1 MVMRGPLLSA
11 LLHAALFGAAL
22 AFAVPGALHEPRGVT
37 VKFALAEEE
46 QAIVRDPLDPEP
58 PPPVPLPDLAVAE
71 AAPEVPE
78 QVEFEITAEVA
89 SPEPP
94 PALRVPGALLRKPL
108 RLRTKPPETA
118 PPPAAPKPLPA
129 IVPKG
134 PTRVASLL
142 DRASITL
149 EYPRLAQERGYEGRV
164 LLRVRVG
171 VDGTVKEVVVQESS
185 GHAILDDAAVR
196 MARDWTFE
204 PALREGAAVES
215 WFDQAVRFALR
226 S

>member
-1 MVMRGPLLSA
+1 MRGPLLSA

-22 AFAVPGALHEPRGVT
+22 AVAVPGALHEPRGVT
-37 VKFALAEEE
+37 VKFALAPEDLP
-46 QAIVRDPLDPEP
+46 IVRDPVDPDPPPPIPVPELTVAEAASEEPQPVEITAELAAPEP
-58 PPPVPLPDLAVAE
+58 PPS
-71 AAPEVPE
+71 
-78 QVEFEITAEVA
+78 F
-89 SPEPP
+89 
-94 PALRVPGALLRKPL
+94 RVPGVLLRKPL
-108 RLRTKPPETA
+108 RLRPKPPKTL
-118 PPPAAPKPLPA
+118 PPPAAPAPVHA
-129 IVPKG
+129 VAPKG
-134 PTRVASLL
+134 PTRVASLVG
-142 DRASITL
+142 RASIRL

-171 VDGTVKEVVVQESS
+171 ADGTAKEVVVQESS

-204 PALREGAAVES
+204 PALREGTPVES